1 MVNKKLS
8 YGRKIEQK
16 IKVSGLKFI
25 GKPHL
30 ERGYLFDEI
39 WTAHFGAAFEV
50 CVRVW
55 KMMIV
60 DGLDDGLEIRHF
72 VWSLYF
78 LKNYPFGRVA
88 AAKADVD
95 RKTFRKYVKLF
106 IESMSMLESR
116 VVSVFYI

>member
-1 MVNKKLS
+1 MVNKSLS
-8 YGRKIEQK
+8 YGKKIEQK

-78 LKNYPFGRVA
+78 LKIIHLAELQQQR
-88 AAKADVD
+88 
-95 RKTFRKYVKLF
+95 RMWIERLF
-106 IESMSMLESR
+106 ENM
-116 VVSVFYI
+116 